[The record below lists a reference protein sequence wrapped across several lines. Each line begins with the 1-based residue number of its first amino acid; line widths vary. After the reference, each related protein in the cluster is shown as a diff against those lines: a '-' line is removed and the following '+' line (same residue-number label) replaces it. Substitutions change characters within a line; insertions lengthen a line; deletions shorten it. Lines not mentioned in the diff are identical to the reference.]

1 MKSLTCG
8 IPGGSAAES
17 RKAASAGLEPARF
30 DPETLAP
37 SAARRNALQILV
49 QSTCREIQRVDNAGR
64 RLDAD
69 EGPLLRRPERHGSV
83 VRAEADVEALR
94 FAGDSD
100 RRSALQVSQQI
111 GEHIVEAVLP
121 ERRGLRSR

>member
-1 MKSLTCG
+1 PCLSHCSQMINEIVDLWHFRRVSRR
-8 IPGGSAAES
+8 IPEG
-17 RKAASAGLEPARF
+17 ASAGLEPARF

-37 SAARRNALQILV
+37 CAARRNALQILV

-100 RRSALQVSQQI
+100 RRSALQVSQQ
-111 GEHIVEAVLP
+111 
-121 ERRGLRSR
+121 